1 MKHLLADAGSTKTD
15 WLFLD
20 NHGDTLRFHTD
31 GMNPSLL
38 TDDEIR
44 HILTTQLL
52 PQVEACVLD
61 MVEFYGAGCRGEA
74 AMRMKN
80 LLCEIVATRNIVVE
94 SDMLGAA
101 RMLCG
106 NNPGIVCILGTGA
119 NSCLYDGQQITRQT
133 PALGFILG
141 DEGSGA
147 VLGRRLIG
155 DIFKCQ
161 LPEDLCSAF
170 QADYPVTMDELIR
183 RVYRSSAPNQYLA
196 SFTPFLSKNLH
207 RSEIQDIIKDEF
219 RRFIHRNVLAYLP
232 YTDSHTPLH
241 FVGSIA
247 SVFQEQLREVVD
259 EYDLTMGKVQR
270 QPIDAL
276 C

>member
-1 MKHLLADAGSTKTD
+1 MKTLLADAGSTKTD
-15 WLFLD
+15 WLLRD
-20 NHGDTLRFHTD
+20 NQGDALRFHTD

-52 PQVEACVLD
+52 PQVEGLLIEQVD
-61 MVEFYGAGCRGEA
+61 FYGAGCRGEA
-74 AMRMKN
+74 AERMKN
-80 LLCEIVATRNIVVE
+80 LLGEVVGARNITVE
-94 SDMLGAA
+94 SDVLGAA

-106 NNPGIVCILGTGA
+106 NNSGIVCILGTGA
-119 NSCLYDGQQITRQT
+119 NSCLYDGQQISRQT

-155 DIFKCQ
+155 DIFKGQ
-161 LPEDLCSAF
+161 LPEDLCKDF
-170 QADYPVTMDELIR
+170 LLDYPLTMDELIR
-183 RVYRSSAPNQYLA
+183 RVYRTSAPNQYLA
-196 SFTPFLSKNLH
+196 SFTPFLSKNIH
-207 RSEIQDIIKDEF
+207 RTEIQELIRGEF
-219 RRFIHRNVLAYLP
+219 HRFIRRNVLDYLAY
-232 YTDSHTPLH
+232 TTAETPLH

-247 SVFQEQLREVVD
+247 SVFQAQLSEVVAQ
-259 EYDLTMGKVQR
+259 YDFTLGKVVR

>member
-1 MKHLLADAGSTKTD
+1 MKTLLADAGSTKTD
-15 WLFLD
+15 WLLRD
-20 NHGDTLRFHTD
+20 NQGDALRFHTD

-44 HILTTQLL
+44 HILATQLL
-52 PQVEACVLD
+52 PQVEGLLIEQVD
-61 MVEFYGAGCRGEA
+61 FYGAGCRGEA
-74 AMRMKN
+74 AERMKN
-80 LLCEIVATRNIVVE
+80 LLGEVVGARNIAVE

-106 NNPGIVCILGTGA
+106 NNSGIVCILGTGA
-119 NSCLYDGQQITRQT
+119 NSCLYDGQQISRQT

-155 DIFKCQ
+155 DIFKGQ
-161 LPEDLCSAF
+161 LPEDLCKDF
-170 QADYPVTMDELIR
+170 LLDYPLTMDELIR
-183 RVYRSSAPNQYLA
+183 RVYRTSAPNQYLA
-196 SFTPFLSKNLH
+196 SFTPFLSKNIH
-207 RSEIQDIIKDEF
+207 RTEIQELMRDEF
-219 RRFIHRNVLAYLP
+219 HRVIRRNVLAYLA
-232 YTDSHTPLH
+232 YTTAQPSIH

-247 SVFQEQLREVVD
+247 SVFQAQLSEVVAQ
-259 EYDLTMGKVQR
+259 YDFTLGKVVR

>member
-1 MKHLLADAGSTKTD
+1 MKTLLADAGSTKTD
-15 WLFLD
+15 WLLRD
-20 NHGDTLRFHTD
+20 NQGNALRFHTD

-52 PQVEACVLD
+52 PQVEGSLIEQVD
-61 MVEFYGAGCRGEA
+61 FYGAGCRGEA
-74 AMRMKN
+74 AERMKN
-80 LLCEIVATRNIVVE
+80 LLGEVVGARNITVE

-106 NNPGIVCILGTGA
+106 NNSGIVCILGTGA
-119 NSCLYDGQQITRQT
+119 NSCLYDGQQISQQT

-155 DIFKCQ
+155 DIFKGQ
-161 LPEDLCSAF
+161 LPENLCNDF
-170 QADYPVTMDELIR
+170 LLDYPLTMDELIR
-183 RVYRSSAPNQYLA
+183 RVYRTSAPNQYLA
-196 SFTPFLSKNLH
+196 SFTPFLSKNIH
-207 RSEIQDIIKDEF
+207 RTEIQELIRDEF
-219 RRFIHRNVLAYLP
+219 HRFIRRNVLAYLA
-232 YTDSHTPLH
+232 YTTAQTPLH

-247 SVFQEQLREVVD
+247 SVFQAQLSEVVAQ
-259 EYDLTMGKVQR
+259 YDFTLGKVVR

>member
-1 MKHLLADAGSTKTD
+1 MKTVLADAGSTKTE
-15 WLFLD
+15 WLLRD
-20 NHGDTLRFHTD
+20 NQGDALRFHTD

-44 HILTTQLL
+44 HILATLLL
-52 PQVEACVLD
+52 PQVEGLLIEQVD
-61 MVEFYGAGCRGEA
+61 FYGAGCRGEA
-74 AMRMKN
+74 AERMKN
-80 LLCEIVATRNIVVE
+80 LLGEVVGARNIAVE

-106 NNPGIVCILGTGA
+106 NNSGIVCILGTGA
-119 NSCLYDGQQITRQT
+119 NSCLYDGQQISRQT

-155 DIFKCQ
+155 DIFKGQ
-161 LPEDLCSAF
+161 LPEDLCKDF
-170 QADYPVTMDELIR
+170 LLDYPLTMDELIR
-183 RVYRSSAPNQYLA
+183 RVYRTSAPNQYLA
-196 SFTPFLSKNLH
+196 SFTPFLSKNIH
-207 RSEIQDIIKDEF
+207 RTEIQEIIRDEF
-219 RRFIHRNVLAYLP
+219 HRFIRRNVLAYLA
-232 YTDSHTPLH
+232 YTTAQTPLH

-247 SVFQEQLREVVD
+247 SVFQAQLSEVVAQ
-259 EYDLTMGKVQR
+259 YDFTLGKVVR

>member
-1 MKHLLADAGSTKTD
+1 MKTLLADAGSTKTD
-15 WLFLD
+15 WLLRD
-20 NHGDTLRFHTD
+20 NQGDALRFHTD

-52 PQVEACVLD
+52 PQVEGFLIEQVD
-61 MVEFYGAGCRGEA
+61 FYGAGCRGEA
-74 AMRMKN
+74 AERMKN
-80 LLCEIVATRNIVVE
+80 LLGEVVGARNITVE
-94 SDMLGAA
+94 SDVLGAA

-106 NNPGIVCILGTGA
+106 NNSGIVCILGTGA
-119 NSCLYDGQQITRQT
+119 NSCLYDGQQISRQT

-155 DIFKCQ
+155 DIFKGQ
-161 LPEDLCSAF
+161 LPEDLCKDF
-170 QADYPVTMDELIR
+170 LLDYPLTMDELIR
-183 RVYRSSAPNQYLA
+183 RVYRTSAPNQYLA
-196 SFTPFLSKNLH
+196 SFTPFLSKNIH
-207 RSEIQDIIKDEF
+207 RTEIQELIRDEF
-219 RRFIHRNVLAYLP
+219 HRFIRRNVLAYLG
-232 YTDSHTPLH
+232 YTTAETPLR

-247 SVFQEQLREVVD
+247 SVFQTQLCEVVAQ
-259 EYDLTMGKVQR
+259 YDFTLGKVVR

>member
-1 MKHLLADAGSTKTD
+1 MKTLLADAGSTKTD
-15 WLFLD
+15 WLLR
-20 NHGDTLRFHTD
+20 NNQGNALRFHTD

-52 PQVEACVLD
+52 PQVEGFLIEQVD
-61 MVEFYGAGCRGEA
+61 FYGAGCRGEA
-74 AMRMKN
+74 AERMRN
-80 LLCEIVATRNIVVE
+80 LLGEVVGARNITVE

-106 NNPGIVCILGTGA
+106 NNSGIVCILGTGA
-119 NSCLYDGQQITRQT
+119 NSCLYDGQQISQQT

-155 DIFKCQ
+155 DIFKGQ
-161 LPEDLCSAF
+161 LPEDLCKDF
-170 QADYPVTMDELIR
+170 LLDYPLTMDELIR
-183 RVYRSSAPNQYLA
+183 RVYRTSAPNQYLA
-196 SFTPFLSKNLH
+196 SFTPFLSKNIH
-207 RSEIQDIIKDEF
+207 RTEIQELIRDEF
-219 RRFIHRNVLAYLP
+219 HRFIRRNVLAYLT
-232 YTDSHTPLH
+232 YTTAETPLH

-247 SVFQEQLREVVD
+247 SVFQAQLSEVVAQ
-259 EYDLTMGKVQR
+259 YDFTLGKVVR

>member
-1 MKHLLADAGSTKTD
+1 MKTLLADAGSTKTD
-15 WLFLD
+15 WLLRD
-20 NHGDTLRFHTD
+20 NQGDALRFHTD

-44 HILTTQLL
+44 HILATQLL
-52 PQVEACVLD
+52 PQVEGLLIEQVD
-61 MVEFYGAGCRGEA
+61 FYGAGCRGEA
-74 AMRMKN
+74 AERMKN
-80 LLCEIVATRNIVVE
+80 LLGEVVGARNIAVE

-106 NNPGIVCILGTGA
+106 NNSGIVCILGPGA
-119 NSCLYDGQQITRQT
+119 NSCLHDGQQISRQT

-155 DIFKCQ
+155 DIFKGQ
-161 LPEDLCSAF
+161 LPEDLCKDF
-170 QADYPVTMDELIR
+170 LLDYPLTMDELIR
-183 RVYRSSAPNQYLA
+183 RVYRTSAPNQYLA
-196 SFTPFLSKNLH
+196 SFTPFLSKNIH
-207 RSEIQDIIKDEF
+207 RTEIQELIRDEF
-219 RRFIHRNVLAYLP
+219 HRFIRRNVLAYLA
-232 YTDSHTPLH
+232 YTTAETRLH

-247 SVFQEQLREVVD
+247 SVFQAQLSEVVAQ
-259 EYDLTMGKVQR
+259 YDFTLGKVVR

>member
-1 MKHLLADAGSTKTD
+1 MKTLLADAGSTKTD
-15 WLFLD
+15 WLLRD
-20 NHGDTLRFHTD
+20 NQGDALRFHTD

-44 HILTTQLL
+44 HILATQLL
-52 PQVEACVLD
+52 PQVEGLLIEQVD
-61 MVEFYGAGCRGEA
+61 FYGAGCRGEA
-74 AMRMKN
+74 AERMKN
-80 LLCEIVATRNIVVE
+80 LLGEVVGARNIAVE

-106 NNPGIVCILGTGA
+106 NNSGIVCILGTGA
-119 NSCLYDGQQITRQT
+119 NSCLYDGQQISRQT

-155 DIFKCQ
+155 DIFKGQ
-161 LPEDLCSAF
+161 LPEDLCKDF
-170 QADYPVTMDELIR
+170 LLDYPLTMDELIR
-183 RVYRSSAPNQYLA
+183 RVYRTSAPNQYLA
-196 SFTPFLSKNLH
+196 SFTPFLSKNIH
-207 RSEIQDIIKDEF
+207 RTEIQEIIRDEF
-219 RRFIHRNVLAYLP
+219 HRFIRRNVLADLA
-232 YTDSHTPLH
+232 YTTAETPLQ

-247 SVFQEQLREVVD
+247 SVFQAQLSEVVAQ
-259 EYDLTMGKVQR
+259 YDFTLGKVVR

>member
-1 MKHLLADAGSTKTD
+1 MKTLLADAGSTKTD
-15 WLFLD
+15 WFLRD
-20 NHGDTLRFHTD
+20 NQGDALRFHTD

-52 PQVEACVLD
+52 PQVEGLLIEQVD
-61 MVEFYGAGCRGEA
+61 FYGAGCRGEA
-74 AMRMKN
+74 AERMKN
-80 LLCEIVATRNIVVE
+80 LLGEVVGARNIAVE

-106 NNPGIVCILGTGA
+106 NNSGIVCILGTGA
-119 NSCLYDGQQITRQT
+119 NSCLYDGQQISRQT

-155 DIFKCQ
+155 DIFKGQ
-161 LPEDLCSAF
+161 LPEDLCKDF
-170 QADYPVTMDELIR
+170 LLDYPLTMDELIR
-183 RVYRSSAPNQYLA
+183 RVYRTSAPNQYLA
-196 SFTPFLSKNLH
+196 SFTPFLSKNIH
-207 RSEIQDIIKDEF
+207 RTEIQELIRDEF
-219 RRFIHRNVLAYLP
+219 HRFIRRNVLAYLA
-232 YTDSHTPLH
+232 YTTAQTPLH

-247 SVFQEQLREVVD
+247 SVFQAQLSEVVAQ
-259 EYDLTMGKVQR
+259 YDFTLGKVVR

>member
-1 MKHLLADAGSTKTD
+1 MKTLLADAGSTKTD
-15 WLFLD
+15 WLLRD
-20 NHGDTLRFHTD
+20 NQGDALRFHTD

-52 PQVEACVLD
+52 PQVEGFLIEQVD
-61 MVEFYGAGCRGEA
+61 FYGAGCRGEA
-74 AMRMKN
+74 AERMKN
-80 LLCEIVATRNIVVE
+80 LLGEVVGARNITVE

-106 NNPGIVCILGTGA
+106 NNSGIVCILGTGA
-119 NSCLYDGQQITRQT
+119 NSCLYDGQQISQQT

-155 DIFKCQ
+155 DIFKGQ
-161 LPEDLCSAF
+161 LPEDLCKDF
-170 QADYPVTMDELIR
+170 LLDYPLTMDELIR
-183 RVYRSSAPNQYLA
+183 RVYRTSAPNQYLA
-196 SFTPFLSKNLH
+196 SFTPFLSKNIH
-207 RSEIQDIIKDEF
+207 RTEIQELIRDEF
-219 RRFIHRNVLAYLP
+219 HRFIRRNVLAYLA
-232 YTDSHTPLH
+232 YTTAHPPIH

-247 SVFQEQLREVVD
+247 SVFQTQLSEVVAQ
-259 EYDLTMGKVQR
+259 YDFTLGKVVR

>member
-1 MKHLLADAGSTKTD
+1 MKTLLADAGSTKTD
-15 WLFLD
+15 WLLRD
-20 NHGDTLRFHTD
+20 NQGDALRFQTD

-52 PQVEACVLD
+52 PQVEGCLAEQ
-61 MVEFYGAGCRGEA
+61 VEFYGAGCRGEA
-74 AMRMKN
+74 AERMKN
-80 LLCEIVATRNIVVE
+80 LLGEVVGARNIAVE

-119 NSCLYDGQQITRQT
+119 NSCLYDGQQILQQT

-155 DIFKCQ
+155 DIFKGQ
-161 LPEDLCSAF
+161 LPEDLCKDF
-170 QADYPVTMDELIR
+170 LLDYPLTMDELIR
-183 RVYRSSAPNQYLA
+183 RVYRTSAPNQYLA
-196 SFTPFLSKNLH
+196 SFTPFLSKNIH
-207 RSEIQDIIKDEF
+207 RIEIQEIIRDEF
-219 RRFIHRNVLAYLP
+219 HRFIRRNVLAYLA
-232 YTDSHTPLH
+232 YTTAQTPLH

-247 SVFQEQLREVVD
+247 SVFQAQLREVVAQ
-259 EYDLTMGKVQR
+259 YDFTLGKVVR

>member
-1 MKHLLADAGSTKTD
+1 MKTLLADAGSTKTD
-15 WLFLD
+15 WLLRD
-20 NHGDTLRFHTD
+20 NQGDALRFHTD

-44 HILTTQLL
+44 HILATQLL
-52 PQVEACVLD
+52 PQVEGLLIEQVD
-61 MVEFYGAGCRGEA
+61 FYGAGCRGEA
-74 AMRMKN
+74 AERMKN
-80 LLCEIVATRNIVVE
+80 LLGEVVGARNITVE

-106 NNPGIVCILGTGA
+106 NNSGIVCILGTGA
-119 NSCLYDGQQITRQT
+119 NSCLYDGQQISRQT

-155 DIFKCQ
+155 DIFKGQ
-161 LPEDLCSAF
+161 LPEDLCKDF
-170 QADYPVTMDELIR
+170 LLDYPLTMDELIR
-183 RVYRSSAPNQYLA
+183 RVYRTSAPNQYLA
-196 SFTPFLSKNLH
+196 SFTPFLSKNIH
-207 RSEIQDIIKDEF
+207 RTEIQELICDEF
-219 RRFIHRNVLAYLP
+219 HRFIRRNVLAYLA
-232 YTDSHTPLH
+232 YTTAETPLH

-247 SVFQEQLREVVD
+247 SVFQAQLSEVVAQ
-259 EYDLTMGKVQR
+259 YDFTLGKVVR

>member
-1 MKHLLADAGSTKTD
+1 MKTLLADAGSTKTD
-15 WLFLD
+15 WFLRD
-20 NHGDTLRFHTD
+20 NQGDALRFHTD

-52 PQVEACVLD
+52 PQVEGFLIEQVD
-61 MVEFYGAGCRGEA
+61 FYGAGCRGEA
-74 AMRMKN
+74 AKRMKN
-80 LLCEIVATRNIVVE
+80 LLGEVVGVRNITVE

-106 NNPGIVCILGTGA
+106 NNSGIVCILGTGA
-119 NSCLYDGQQITRQT
+119 NSCLYDGQQISQQT

-155 DIFKCQ
+155 DIFKGQ
-161 LPEDLCSAF
+161 LPEDLCKDF
-170 QADYPVTMDELIR
+170 LLDYPLTMDELIR
-183 RVYRSSAPNQYLA
+183 RVYRTSAPNQYLA
-196 SFTPFLSKNLH
+196 SFTPFLSKNIQ
-207 RSEIQDIIKDEF
+207 RTEIQELIRDEF
-219 RRFIHRNVLAYLP
+219 HRFIRRNVLAYLA
-232 YTDSHTPLH
+232 YTTAETPLH

-247 SVFQEQLREVVD
+247 SVFQAQLCEVVAQ
-259 EYDLTMGKVQR
+259 YDFTLGKVVR

>member
-1 MKHLLADAGSTKTD
+1 MKTLLADAGSTKTD
-15 WLFLD
+15 WLLRD
-20 NHGDTLRFHTD
+20 NQGDALRFHTD

-44 HILTTQLL
+44 HILATQLL
-52 PQVEACVLD
+52 PQIEGLLIEQVD
-61 MVEFYGAGCRGEA
+61 FYGAGCRGEA
-74 AMRMKN
+74 AERMKN
-80 LLCEIVATRNIVVE
+80 LLGEVVGARNIAVE

-106 NNPGIVCILGTGA
+106 NNSGIVCILGTGA
-119 NSCLYDGQQITRQT
+119 NSCLYDGQQISRQT

-155 DIFKCQ
+155 DIFKGQ
-161 LPEDLCSAF
+161 LPEDLCKDF
-170 QADYPVTMDELIR
+170 LLDYPLTMDELIR
-183 RVYRSSAPNQYLA
+183 RVYRTSAPNQYLA
-196 SFTPFLSKNLH
+196 SFTPFLSKNIH
-207 RSEIQDIIKDEF
+207 RTEIQELIRDEF
-219 RRFIHRNVLAYLP
+219 HRFIRRNVLAYLAYKTAQP
-232 YTDSHTPLH
+232 PIH

-247 SVFQEQLREVVD
+247 SVFQTQLSEVVAQ
-259 EYDLTMGKVQR
+259 YDFTLGKVVR

>member
-1 MKHLLADAGSTKTD
+1 MKILLADAGSTKTD
-15 WLFLD
+15 WLLRD
-20 NHGDTLRFHTD
+20 NQGNALRFHTD

-44 HILTTQLL
+44 HILTTQFL
-52 PQVEACVLD
+52 PQVEGFLIEQVD
-61 MVEFYGAGCRGEA
+61 FYGAGCRGEA
-74 AMRMKN
+74 AERMKN
-80 LLCEIVATRNIVVE
+80 LLGEVVGARNITVE

-106 NNPGIVCILGTGA
+106 NNSGIVCILGTGA
-119 NSCLYDGQQITRQT
+119 NSCLYDGQQISRQT

-155 DIFKCQ
+155 DIFKGQ
-161 LPEDLCSAF
+161 LPEDLCKDF
-170 QADYPVTMDELIR
+170 LLDYPLTMDELIR
-183 RVYRSSAPNQYLA
+183 RVYRTSAPNQYLA
-196 SFTPFLSKNLH
+196 SFTPFLSKNIH
-207 RSEIQDIIKDEF
+207 RTEIQELIRDEF
-219 RRFIHRNVLAYLP
+219 HRFIRRNVLAYLA
-232 YTDSHTPLH
+232 YTTVETPLH

-247 SVFQEQLREVVD
+247 SVFQEQLSEVVAQ
-259 EYDLTMGKVQR
+259 YDFTLGKVVR

>member
-1 MKHLLADAGSTKTD
+1 MKTLLADAGSTKTD
-15 WLFLD
+15 WFLRD
-20 NHGDTLRFHTD
+20 NQGDALRFHTD

-52 PQVEACVLD
+52 PQVEGLLIEQVD
-61 MVEFYGAGCRGEA
+61 FYGAGCRGEA
-74 AMRMKN
+74 AERMKN
-80 LLCEIVATRNIVVE
+80 LLGEVVGVRNITVE

-106 NNPGIVCILGTGA
+106 NNSGIVCILGTGA
-119 NSCLYDGQQITRQT
+119 NSCLYDGQQISQQT

-155 DIFKCQ
+155 DIFKGQ
-161 LPEDLCSAF
+161 LPEDLCKDF
-170 QADYPVTMDELIR
+170 LLDYPLTMDELIR
-183 RVYRSSAPNQYLA
+183 RVYRTSAPNQYLA
-196 SFTPFLSKNLH
+196 SFTPFLSKNIH
-207 RSEIQDIIKDEF
+207 RTEIQELVRDEF
-219 RRFIHRNVLAYLP
+219 HRFIRRNVLAYLA
-232 YTDSHTPLH
+232 YTTAETPLH

-247 SVFQEQLREVVD
+247 SVFQAQLCEVVAQ
-259 EYDLTMGKVQR
+259 YDFTLGKVVR

>member
-1 MKHLLADAGSTKTD
+1 MKTLLADAGSTKTD
-15 WLFLD
+15 WLLRD
-20 NHGDTLRFHTD
+20 NQGDALRFHTD

-44 HILTTQLL
+44 HILATQLL
-52 PQVEACVLD
+52 PQIEGLLIEQVD
-61 MVEFYGAGCRGEA
+61 FYGAGCRGEA
-74 AMRMKN
+74 AERMKN
-80 LLCEIVATRNIVVE
+80 LLGEVDGARNIAVE

-106 NNPGIVCILGTGA
+106 NNSGIVCILGTGA
-119 NSCLYDGQQITRQT
+119 NSCLYDGQQISRQT

-155 DIFKCQ
+155 DIFKGQ
-161 LPEDLCSAF
+161 LPEDLCKDF
-170 QADYPVTMDELIR
+170 LLDYPLTMDELIR
-183 RVYRSSAPNQYLA
+183 RVYRTSAPNQYLA
-196 SFTPFLSKNLH
+196 SFTPFLSKNIH
-207 RSEIQDIIKDEF
+207 RTEIQELIRDEF
-219 RRFIHRNVLAYLP
+219 HRFIRRNVLAYLA
-232 YTDSHTPLH
+232 YTTAETPLH
-241 FVGSIA
+241 CVGSIA
-247 SVFQEQLREVVD
+247 SVFQTQLSEVVAQ
-259 EYDLTMGKVQR
+259 YDFTLGKVVR

>member
-1 MKHLLADAGSTKTD
+1 MKTLLADAGSTKTD
-15 WLFLD
+15 WFLRD
-20 NHGDTLRFHTD
+20 NQGDALRFHTD

-52 PQVEACVLD
+52 PQVEGFLIEQVD
-61 MVEFYGAGCRGEA
+61 FYGAGCRGEA
-74 AMRMKN
+74 AERMKN
-80 LLCEIVATRNIVVE
+80 LLGEVVGARNIAVE

-106 NNPGIVCILGTGA
+106 NNSGIVCILGTGA
-119 NSCLYDGQQITRQT
+119 NSCLYDGQQISQQT

-155 DIFKCQ
+155 DIFKGQ
-161 LPEDLCSAF
+161 LPEDLCKDF
-170 QADYPVTMDELIR
+170 LLDYPLTMDELIR
-183 RVYRSSAPNQYLA
+183 RVYRTSAPNQYLA
-196 SFTPFLSKNLH
+196 SFTPFLSKNIH
-207 RSEIQDIIKDEF
+207 RTEIQELIRDEF
-219 RRFIHRNVLAYLP
+219 HRFIRRNVLAYLA
-232 YTDSHTPLH
+232 YTTAETPLH

-247 SVFQEQLREVVD
+247 SVFQAQLCEVVAQ
-259 EYDLTMGKVQR
+259 YDFTLGKVVR

>member
-1 MKHLLADAGSTKTD
+1 MKTLLADAGSTKTD
-15 WLFLD
+15 WFLRD
-20 NHGDTLRFHTD
+20 NQGDALRFHTD

-52 PQVEACVLD
+52 PQVEGFLIEQVD
-61 MVEFYGAGCRGEA
+61 FYGAGCRGEA
-74 AMRMKN
+74 AERMKN
-80 LLCEIVATRNIVVE
+80 LLGEVVGARNIAVE

-106 NNPGIVCILGTGA
+106 NNSGIVCILGTGA
-119 NSCLYDGQQITRQT
+119 NSCLYDGQQISQQT

-155 DIFKCQ
+155 DIFKGQ
-161 LPEDLCSAF
+161 LPEDLCKDF
-170 QADYPVTMDELIR
+170 LLDYPLTMDELIR
-183 RVYRSSAPNQYLA
+183 RVYRTSAPNQYLA
-196 SFTPFLSKNLH
+196 SFTPFLSKNIH
-207 RSEIQDIIKDEF
+207 RTEIQELVRDEF
-219 RRFIHRNVLAYLP
+219 HRFIRRNVLAYLA
-232 YTDSHTPLH
+232 YTTAETPLH

-247 SVFQEQLREVVD
+247 SVFQAQLSEVVAQ
-259 EYDLTMGKVQR
+259 YDFTLGKVVR

>member
-1 MKHLLADAGSTKTD
+1 MKTLLADAGSTKTD
-15 WLFLD
+15 WFLRD
-20 NHGDTLRFHTD
+20 NQGDALRFHTD

-52 PQVEACVLD
+52 PQVEGFLIEQVD
-61 MVEFYGAGCRGEA
+61 FYGAGCRGEA
-74 AMRMKN
+74 AERMKN
-80 LLCEIVATRNIVVE
+80 LLGEVVGARNIAVE

-106 NNPGIVCILGTGA
+106 NNSGIVCILGTGA
-119 NSCLYDGQQITRQT
+119 NSCLYDGQQISQQT

-155 DIFKCQ
+155 DIFKGQ
-161 LPEDLCSAF
+161 LPEDLCKDF
-170 QADYPVTMDELIR
+170 LLDYPLTMDELIR
-183 RVYRSSAPNQYLA
+183 RVYRTSAPNQYLA
-196 SFTPFLSKNLH
+196 SFTTFLSKNIH
-207 RSEIQDIIKDEF
+207 RTEIQELVRDEF
-219 RRFIHRNVLAYLP
+219 HRFIRRNVLAYLA
-232 YTDSHTPLH
+232 YTTAQTPLH

-247 SVFQEQLREVVD
+247 SVFQAQLSEVVAQ
-259 EYDLTMGKVQR
+259 YDFTLGKVVR

>member
-1 MKHLLADAGSTKTD
+1 MKTLLADAGSTKTD
-15 WLFLD
+15 WLLRD
-20 NHGDTLRFHTD
+20 NQGDALRFHTD

-44 HILTTQLL
+44 HILATQLL
-52 PQVEACVLD
+52 PQVEGLLIEQVD
-61 MVEFYGAGCRGEA
+61 FYGAGCRGEA
-74 AMRMKN
+74 AERMKI
-80 LLCEIVATRNIVVE
+80 LLGEVVGARNIAVE

-106 NNPGIVCILGTGA
+106 NNSGIVCILGTGA
-119 NSCLYDGQQITRQT
+119 NSCLYDGQQISRQT

-155 DIFKCQ
+155 DIFKGQ
-161 LPEDLCSAF
+161 LPEDLCKDF
-170 QADYPVTMDELIR
+170 LLDYPLTMDELIR
-183 RVYRSSAPNQYLA
+183 RVYRTSAPNQYLA
-196 SFTPFLSKNLH
+196 SFTPFLSKNIQ
-207 RSEIQDIIKDEF
+207 RAEIQEIIRDEF
-219 RRFIHRNVLAYLP
+219 HRFIRRNVLAYLA
-232 YTDSHTPLH
+232 YTTAETPLY

-247 SVFQEQLREVVD
+247 SVFQTQLSEVVAQ
-259 EYDLTMGKVQR
+259 YDFTLGKVVR

>member
-1 MKHLLADAGSTKTD
+1 MKTLLADAGSTKTD
-15 WLFLD
+15 WLLRD
-20 NHGDTLRFHTD
+20 NQGDALRFHTD

-44 HILTTQLL
+44 HILATQLL
-52 PQVEACVLD
+52 PQVEGLLIEQVD
-61 MVEFYGAGCRGEA
+61 FYGAGCRGEA
-74 AMRMKN
+74 AERMKN
-80 LLCEIVATRNIVVE
+80 LLGEVVGARNITVE

-106 NNPGIVCILGTGA
+106 NNSGIVCILGTGA
-119 NSCLYDGQQITRQT
+119 NSCLYDGQQISRQT

-155 DIFKCQ
+155 DIFKGQ
-161 LPEDLCSAF
+161 LPEDLCKDF
-170 QADYPVTMDELIR
+170 LLDYPLTMDELIR
-183 RVYRSSAPNQYLA
+183 RVYRTSAPNQYLA
-196 SFTPFLSKNLH
+196 SFTPFLSKNIH
-207 RSEIQDIIKDEF
+207 RTEIQELIRDEF
-219 RRFIHRNVLAYLP
+219 HRFIRRNVLAYLA
-232 YTDSHTPLH
+232 YTTALPPIH

-247 SVFQEQLREVVD
+247 SVFQTQLSEVVAQ
-259 EYDLTMGKVQR
+259 YDFTLGKVVR

>member
-1 MKHLLADAGSTKTD
+1 MADAGSTKTD
-15 WLFLD
+15 WLLRD
-20 NHGDTLRFHTD
+20 NQGNALRFHTD

-44 HILTTQLL
+44 HVLTTQLL
-52 PQVEACVLD
+52 PQVEGFLTEQVD
-61 MVEFYGAGCRGEA
+61 FYGAGCRGEA
-74 AMRMKN
+74 AERMKN
-80 LLCEIVATRNIVVE
+80 LLGEVVGARNITVE

-106 NNPGIVCILGTGA
+106 NNSGIVCILGTGA
-119 NSCLYDGQQITRQT
+119 NSCLYDGQQISRQT

-155 DIFKCQ
+155 DIFKGQ
-161 LPEDLCSAF
+161 LPEDLCKDF
-170 QADYPVTMDELIR
+170 LLDYPLTMDELIR
-183 RVYRSSAPNQYLA
+183 RVYRTSAPNQYLA
-196 SFTPFLSKNLH
+196 SFTPFLSKNIH
-207 RSEIQDIIKDEF
+207 RADIQEIIRDEF
-219 RRFIHRNVLAYLP
+219 HRFIRRNVLAYLA
-232 YTDSHTPLH
+232 YTTAQTPLH

-247 SVFQEQLREVVD
+247 SVFQAQLSEVVAQ
-259 EYDLTMGKVQR
+259 YDFTLGKVVR

>member
-1 MKHLLADAGSTKTD
+1 MKTLLADAGSTKTD
-15 WLFLD
+15 WLLRD
-20 NHGDTLRFHTD
+20 NQGDTLRFHTD

-44 HILTTQLL
+44 HILATQLL
-52 PQVEACVLD
+52 PQVEGLLIEQVD
-61 MVEFYGAGCRGEA
+61 FYGAGCRGEA
-74 AMRMKN
+74 AERMKN
-80 LLCEIVATRNIVVE
+80 LLGEVVGARNITVE

-106 NNPGIVCILGTGA
+106 NNSGIVCILGTGA
-119 NSCLYDGQQITRQT
+119 NSCLYDGQQISRQT

-155 DIFKCQ
+155 DIFKGQ
-161 LPEDLCSAF
+161 LPEDLCKDF
-170 QADYPVTMDELIR
+170 LLDYPLTMDELIR
-183 RVYRSSAPNQYLA
+183 RVYRTSAPNQYLA
-196 SFTPFLSKNLH
+196 SFTPFLSKNIH
-207 RSEIQDIIKDEF
+207 RAEIQELIRDEF
-219 RRFIHRNVLAYLP
+219 HRFIRRNVLAYLA
-232 YTDSHTPLH
+232 YTTAETPLH

-247 SVFQEQLREVVD
+247 SVFQAQLSEVVAQ
-259 EYDLTMGKVQR
+259 YDFTLGKVVR

>member
-1 MKHLLADAGSTKTD
+1 MKTLLADAGSTKTD
-15 WLFLD
+15 WFLRD
-20 NHGDTLRFHTD
+20 NQGDALRFHTD

-52 PQVEACVLD
+52 PQVEGLLIEQVD
-61 MVEFYGAGCRGEA
+61 FYGAGCRGEA
-74 AMRMKN
+74 AERMKN
-80 LLCEIVATRNIVVE
+80 LLGEVVGARNIAVE

-106 NNPGIVCILGTGA
+106 NNSGIVCILGTGA
-119 NSCLYDGQQITRQT
+119 NSCLYDGQQISQQT

-155 DIFKCQ
+155 DIFKGQ
-161 LPEDLCSAF
+161 LPEDLCKDF
-170 QADYPVTMDELIR
+170 LLDYPLTMDELIR
-183 RVYRSSAPNQYLA
+183 RVYRTSAPNQYLA
-196 SFTPFLSKNLH
+196 SFTPFLSKNIH
-207 RSEIQDIIKDEF
+207 RTEIQELIRDEF
-219 RRFIHRNVLAYLP
+219 HRFIRRNVLAYLA
-232 YTDSHTPLH
+232 YTTAETPLH

-247 SVFQEQLREVVD
+247 SVFQAQLCEVVAQ
-259 EYDLTMGKVQR
+259 YDFTLGKVVR

>member
-1 MKHLLADAGSTKTD
+1 MKTLLADAGSTKTD
-15 WLFLD
+15 WLLRD
-20 NHGDTLRFHTD
+20 NQGDALRFHTD

-44 HILTTQLL
+44 HILATQLL
-52 PQVEACVLD
+52 PQVEGFLTEQVD
-61 MVEFYGAGCRGEA
+61 FYGAGCRGEA
-74 AMRMKN
+74 AERMKN
-80 LLCEIVATRNIVVE
+80 LLGEVVGARNITVE

-106 NNPGIVCILGTGA
+106 NNSGIVCILGTGA
-119 NSCLYDGQQITRQT
+119 NSCLYDGQQISRQT

-155 DIFKCQ
+155 DIFKGQ
-161 LPEDLCSAF
+161 LPEDLCKDF
-170 QADYPVTMDELIR
+170 LLDYPLTMDELIR
-183 RVYRSSAPNQYLA
+183 RVYRTSAPNQYLA
-196 SFTPFLSKNLH
+196 SFTPFLSKNIH
-207 RSEIQDIIKDEF
+207 RTEIQELIRDEF
-219 RRFIHRNVLAYLP
+219 HRFIRRNVLAYLT
-232 YTDSHTPLH
+232 YTTAQTPLH

-247 SVFQEQLREVVD
+247 SVFQAQLSEVVAQ
-259 EYDLTMGKVQR
+259 YDFTLGKVVR

>member
-1 MKHLLADAGSTKTD
+1 MKTLLADAGSTKTD
-15 WLFLD
+15 WLLRD
-20 NHGDTLRFHTD
+20 NQGDALRFHTD

-52 PQVEACVLD
+52 PQVEGFLIEQVD
-61 MVEFYGAGCRGEA
+61 FYGAGCRGEA
-74 AMRMKN
+74 AERMKN
-80 LLCEIVATRNIVVE
+80 LLGEVVGARNIAVE

-106 NNPGIVCILGTGA
+106 NNSGIVCILGTGA
-119 NSCLYDGQQITRQT
+119 NSCLYDGQQISQQT

-155 DIFKCQ
+155 DIFKGQ
-161 LPEDLCSAF
+161 LPEDLCKDF
-170 QADYPVTMDELIR
+170 LLDYPLTMDELIR
-183 RVYRSSAPNQYLA
+183 RVYRTSAPNQYLA
-196 SFTPFLSKNLH
+196 SFTSFLSKNIH
-207 RSEIQDIIKDEF
+207 RTEIQELIRDEF
-219 RRFIHRNVLAYLP
+219 HRFIRRNVLAYLA
-232 YTDSHTPLH
+232 YTTAQTPLH

-247 SVFQEQLREVVD
+247 SVFQAQLSEVVAQ
-259 EYDLTMGKVQR
+259 YDFTLGKVVR

>member
-1 MKHLLADAGSTKTD
+1 MKTLLADAGSTKTD
-15 WLFLD
+15 WLLRD
-20 NHGDTLRFHTD
+20 NQGDALRFHTD

-44 HILTTQLL
+44 HILATQLL
-52 PQVEACVLD
+52 PQVEGLLIEQVD
-61 MVEFYGAGCRGEA
+61 FYGAGCRGEA
-74 AMRMKN
+74 AERMKN
-80 LLCEIVATRNIVVE
+80 LLGEVVGARNIAVE

-106 NNPGIVCILGTGA
+106 NNSGIVCILGTGA
-119 NSCLYDGQQITRQT
+119 NSCLYDGQQISRQT

-155 DIFKCQ
+155 DIFKGQ
-161 LPEDLCSAF
+161 LPEDLCKDF
-170 QADYPVTMDELIR
+170 LLDYPLTMDELIR
-183 RVYRSSAPNQYLA
+183 RVYRTSAPNQYLA
-196 SFTPFLSKNLH
+196 SFTPFLSKNIH
-207 RSEIQDIIKDEF
+207 RTEIQELIRDEF
-219 RRFIHRNVLAYLP
+219 HRFIRRNVLAYLA
-232 YTDSHTPLH
+232 YTTAQPSIH

-247 SVFQEQLREVVD
+247 SVFQAQLSEVVAQ
-259 EYDLTMGKVQR
+259 YDFTLGKVVR

>member
-15 WLFLD
+15 WLLQD
-20 NHGDTLRFHTD
+20 EHGETQRFHTD

-38 TDDEIR
+38 TDDEIY
-44 HILTTQLL
+44 HILTSQLL
-52 PQVEACVLD
+52 PLLGESIVDKVEY
-61 MVEFYGAGCRGEA
+61 YGAGCRGEA
-74 AMRMKN
+74 SVRMQN
-80 LLCEIVATRNIVVE
+80 ILCKVVGAQNITVD

-106 NNPGIVCILGTGA
+106 QKAGIVCILGTGA
-119 NSCLYDGQQITRQT
+119 NSCLYDGQQISRQT

-155 DIFKCQ
+155 DIFKGQ
-161 LPEDLCSAF
+161 LPEDLCKDF
-170 QADYPVTMDELIR
+170 LLDYPLTMDELIR
-183 RVYRSSAPNQYLA
+183 RVYRTSAPNQYLA

-207 RSEIQDIIKDEF
+207 RPEIQDIIQGEF
-219 RRFIHRNVLAYLP
+219 HRFIRRDVLAYLP
-232 YTDSHTPLH
+232 FAEASTPLH

-247 SVFQEQLREVVD
+247 SVFQELLSEVVAQ
-259 EYDLTMGKVQR
+259 YHLTLGMVVRK
-270 QPIDAL
+270 PIDAL
-276 C
+276 S

>member
-1 MKHLLADAGSTKTD
+1 MKTLLADAGSTKTD
-15 WLFLD
+15 WFLRD
-20 NHGDTLRFHTD
+20 NQGDALRFHTD

-52 PQVEACVLD
+52 PQVEGFLIEQVD
-61 MVEFYGAGCRGEA
+61 FYGAGCRGEA
-74 AMRMKN
+74 AERMKN
-80 LLCEIVATRNIVVE
+80 LLGEVVGVRNIAVE

-106 NNPGIVCILGTGA
+106 NNSGIVCILGTGA
-119 NSCLYDGQQITRQT
+119 NSCLYDGQQISQQT

-155 DIFKCQ
+155 DIFKGQ
-161 LPEDLCSAF
+161 LPEDLCKDF
-170 QADYPVTMDELIR
+170 LLDYPLTMDELIR
-183 RVYRSSAPNQYLA
+183 RVYRTSAPNQYLA
-196 SFTPFLSKNLH
+196 SFTPFLSKNIH
-207 RSEIQDIIKDEF
+207 RTEIQELIRDEF
-219 RRFIHRNVLAYLP
+219 HRFIRRNVLAYLA
-232 YTDSHTPLH
+232 YTTAETPLH

-247 SVFQEQLREVVD
+247 SVFQAQLCEVVAQ
-259 EYDLTMGKVQR
+259 YDFTLGKVVR

>member
-1 MKHLLADAGSTKTD
+1 MKTLLADAGSTKTD
-15 WLFLD
+15 WLLRD
-20 NHGDTLRFHTD
+20 NQGNALRFHTD

-44 HILTTQLL
+44 HILATQLL
-52 PQVEACVLD
+52 PQVEGLLIEQVD
-61 MVEFYGAGCRGEA
+61 FYGAGCRGEA
-74 AMRMKN
+74 AERMKN
-80 LLCEIVATRNIVVE
+80 LLGEVVGARNITVE

-106 NNPGIVCILGTGA
+106 NNSGIVCILGTGA
-119 NSCLYDGQQITRQT
+119 NSCLYDGQQISRQT

-155 DIFKCQ
+155 DIFKGQ
-161 LPEDLCSAF
+161 LPEDLCKDF
-170 QADYPVTMDELIR
+170 LLDYPLTMDELIR
-183 RVYRSSAPNQYLA
+183 RVYRTSAPNQYLA
-196 SFTPFLSKNLH
+196 SFTPFLSKNIH
-207 RSEIQDIIKDEF
+207 RTEIQELIRDEF
-219 RRFIHRNVLAYLP
+219 HRFIRRNVLAYLA
-232 YTDSHTPLH
+232 YTTAETPLH

-247 SVFQEQLREVVD
+247 SVFQAHLCEVVAQ
-259 EYDLTMGKVQR
+259 YDFTLGKVVR

>member
-1 MKHLLADAGSTKTD
+1 MKTLLADAGSTKTD
-15 WLFLD
+15 WFLRD
-20 NHGDTLRFHTD
+20 NQGDALRFHTD

-52 PQVEACVLD
+52 PQVEGFLIEQVD
-61 MVEFYGAGCRGEA
+61 FYGAGCRGEA
-74 AMRMKN
+74 AERMKN
-80 LLCEIVATRNIVVE
+80 LLGEVVGARNIAVE

-106 NNPGIVCILGTGA
+106 NNSGIVCILGTGA
-119 NSCLYDGQQITRQT
+119 NSCLYDGQQISQQT

-155 DIFKCQ
+155 DIFKGQ
-161 LPEDLCSAF
+161 LPEDLCKDF
-170 QADYPVTMDELIR
+170 LLDYPLTMDELIR
-183 RVYRSSAPNQYLA
+183 RVYRTSAPNQYLA
-196 SFTPFLSKNLH
+196 SFTPFLSKNIH
-207 RSEIQDIIKDEF
+207 RTEIQELVRDEF
-219 RRFIHRNVLAYLP
+219 HRFIRRNVLAYLA
-232 YTDSHTPLH
+232 YTTAQTPLH

-247 SVFQEQLREVVD
+247 SVFQAQLSEVVAQ
-259 EYDLTMGKVQR
+259 YDFTLGKVVR

>member
-1 MKHLLADAGSTKTD
+1 MKTLLADAGSTKTD
-15 WLFLD
+15 WFLRD
-20 NHGDTLRFHTD
+20 NQGDALRFHTD

-52 PQVEACVLD
+52 PQVEGLLIEQVD
-61 MVEFYGAGCRGEA
+61 FYGAGCRGEA
-74 AMRMKN
+74 AERMKN
-80 LLCEIVATRNIVVE
+80 LLGEVVGARNIAVE

-106 NNPGIVCILGTGA
+106 NNSGIVCILGTGA
-119 NSCLYDGQQITRQT
+119 NSCLYDGQQISQQT

-155 DIFKCQ
+155 DIFKGQ
-161 LPEDLCSAF
+161 LPEDLCKDF
-170 QADYPVTMDELIR
+170 LLDYPLTMDELIR
-183 RVYRSSAPNQYLA
+183 RVYRTSAPNQYLA
-196 SFTPFLSKNLH
+196 SFTPFLSKNIH
-207 RSEIQDIIKDEF
+207 RTEIQELVRDEF
-219 RRFIHRNVLAYLP
+219 HRFIRRNVLAYLA
-232 YTDSHTPLH
+232 YTTAQTPLH

-247 SVFQEQLREVVD
+247 SVFQAQLSEVVAQ
-259 EYDLTMGKVQR
+259 YDFTLGKVVR

>member
-15 WLFLD
+15 WLLRD
-20 NHGDTLRFHTD
+20 NQGETVRFHTD

-52 PQVEACVLD
+52 PQVEGSCVD
-61 MVEFYGAGCRGEA
+61 KVEYYGAGCRGEA
-74 AMRMKN
+74 VVRMKN
-80 LLCEIVATRNIVVE
+80 ILSEVGGTPNITVD

-106 NNPGIVCILGTGA
+106 NKAGIVCILGTGA
-119 NSCLYDGQQITRQT
+119 NSCLYDGQQISHQT

-155 DIFKCQ
+155 DIFKGQ
-161 LPEDLCSAF
+161 LPEDLCKAF
-170 QADYPVTMDELIR
+170 LAEHPLTMDELIR
-183 RVYRSSAPNQYLA
+183 RVYRTPAPNQYLA
-196 SFTPFLSKNLH
+196 SFTPFLSKNIH
-207 RSEIQDIIKDEF
+207 RSEIQEIIKDEF
-219 RRFIHRNVLAYLP
+219 NRFIRRNVLAYLP
-232 YTDSHTPLH
+232 YTDAQTPLH

-247 SVFQEQLREVVD
+247 SVFQEQLSEVVAQ
-259 EYDLTMGKVQR
+259 YNLALGMVVR

-276 C
+276 S